1 MQRNVD
7 YGESEIFQLKN
18 PNRNSI
24 VLSSHLLKW
33 GMQDSGLEM
42 LESEK
47 FRICIWKSW
56 SWIWSMDRD
65 REPRVRKA
73 DFTKWTAIGQFVD
86 FNTPYLP
93 ILTQTTI
100 NSWLLPLVTFF
111 NGIFSIHD
119 ISSAKNW
126 VLLVVAHYLKSL
138 NLTIHSWLTNPTV
151 WAFIKKRIIKI
162 LKWCMIHPTI
172 LKG

>member
-1 MQRNVD
+1 MDRLFFAMQRNLD

-24 VLSSHLLKW
+24 VLSDHLLKW

-42 LESEK
+42 FESEK

-65 REPRVRKA
+65 REPKVRKA

-100 NSWLLPLVTFF
+100 NSWWLSLMAYFQFMTFLRLKIGFCRKRSCSLPEITQSHNSNVTNQS
-111 NGIFSIHD
+111 NGLGIYKE
-119 ISSAKNW
+119 AYN
-126 VLLVVAHYLKSL
+126 
-138 NLTIHSWLTNPTV
+138 
-151 WAFIKKRIIKI
+151 
-162 LKWCMIHPTI
+162 
-172 LKG
+172 